1 MPQSEPIRSIKN
13 RLRLGIIGCGAV
25 VSQSYLPSLRDSR
38 LFRLEAL
45 VDKNEP
51 LLKELSEQY
60 KVPHHFK
67 DYRDCMDIIDAAL
80 VALPHHLHAEVTVE
94 LLEHGIHVLCE
105 KPMAL
110 RYSQCENMLRA
121 AGQSILSV
129 SSVRKFYWSSRKVKD
144 IIKNGQLGEL
154 HSVNWEEGS
163 PYAWPTASGFYFDAK
178 QAGGGV
184 TMDTGYYILDMLL
197 WWLGQYPREIDY
209 MDDNFGGVEAESE
222 INLQFSDALAA
233 KIRMSRLVPL
243 KNVCELQFE
252 KGKVTYFTGNF
263 NSILVSEKDVPKHI
277 NSPRKK
283 PLLAYFGD
291 MMEDFGLSILDNRQP
306 FADPKQSA
314 LVTKLINECYQARK
328 ELVQPWL
335 IIP

>member
-1 MPQSEPIRSIKN
+1 MRSTKN

-25 VSQSYLPSLRDSR
+25 VSQSYLPSLKDSR

-45 VDKNEP
+45 VDKNES
-51 LLKELSEQY
+51 LLKKLSEQY
-60 KVPHHFK
+60 RVPHCFK
-67 DYRDCMDIIDAAL
+67 DYRDCINIIDAAL
-80 VALPHHLHAEVTVE
+80 VALPHHLHAEVTIE
-94 LLEHGIHVLCE
+94 LLKHGIHVLCE

-110 RYSQCENMLRA
+110 QYSQCENMLQA
-121 AGQSILSV
+121 AGTSILSV

-144 IIKNGQLGEL
+144 IIENEHLGKL
-154 HSVNWEEGS
+154 LSVTWEEGS

-184 TMDTGYYILDMLL
+184 TIDTGYYILDMLL
-197 WWLGQYPREIDY
+197 WWAGQYPCEIKY

-222 INLQFSDALAA
+222 INFQFPDGLVA

-243 KNVCELQFE
+243 KNVSELQFE
-252 KGKVTYFTGNF
+252 KGKVTYFTNNF
-263 NSILVSEKDVPKHI
+263 NGILVSEKDVSKYI

-283 PLLAYFGD
+283 SFLAYFRA
-291 MMEDFGLSILDNRQP
+291 MMEDFGLSILDDRPP
-306 FADPKQSA
+306 FVDPEQSA

-328 ELVQPWL
+328 ELLQSWL
-335 IIP
+335 ITR